1 MQYFYV
7 KEIENDYEHLFE
19 YKGNE
24 KIKVD
29 DVVVIPNFQDLPVTA
44 FVTKI
49 VGKYQAHTS
58 KYEREEIIDIV
69 NIKEWNAKRLKEID
83 NKVMLEKMQSKIS
96 EIKMLEQLE
105 KYAGKDPEM
114 LELLNE
120 YKGQG
125 SIYTETED
133 DLPFE

>member
-7 KEIENDYEHLFE
+7 SEIESGYERLFE
-19 YKGNE
+19 YKGTN
-24 KIKVD
+24 KLNVD

-44 FVTKI
+44 VITKV
-49 VGKYQAHTS
+49 VGRYQALTAKS
-58 KYEREEIIDIV
+58 EYEEIIDIV
-69 NIKEWNAKRLKEID
+69 NIKEWNKKRLKEID
-83 NKVMLEKMQSKIS
+83 NKVMLTKMQEKIG

-120 YKGQG
+120 YKGQTT
-125 SIYTETED
+125 IEEVED
-133 DLPFE
+133 EE